1 MPALATRCPDCGTSF
16 RVQESQ
22 LAASQGFVRCGRC
35 DAVFDARQS
44 LFDLNDG
51 QPVNLPSDTPAAPAT
66 ASTAVAAP
74 TPMAANSPAAEPPP
88 WDVPAPAD
96 EAASAAPTE
105 SPSEFP
111 STRPT
116 SPAEPAWIDGGTAPG
131 PDRPE
136 PEWRDPAWSDAS
148 AARDGFDDS
157 LPPEAVNERM
167 RALLGG
173 PAGAPAADNPAAAWA
188 SLAATP
194 PPGTRKRRLE
204 GVTWLGVAVLALAL
218 PLQWAWTERAALR
231 AQLPGLD
238 HVWRQA
244 CPGCDAPAWKQL
256 DGLSVGASSLQPT
269 PQDRAYHLQLTLHNR
284 SAHPLA
290 MPWLD
295 LRLQDAQGRVLL
307 RRAVSPQELG
317 GTSDRLPAGAQI
329 PLQGTFRLKPAAASN
344 LGTVS
349 GYEIGLFHP

>member
-51 QPVNLPSDTPAAPAT
+51 QPVSLPSDAAPPPAAIIGQT
-66 ASTAVAAP
+66 SDIAP
-74 TPMAANSPAAEPPP
+74 TAERPP
-88 WDVPAPAD
+88 WDEPGPTAEAPNDA
-96 EAASAAPTE
+96 EPE
-105 SPSEFP
+105 SPSEVP
-111 STRPT
+111 SPRPPA
-116 SPAEPAWIDGGTAPG
+116 SAEPAWVDAAATSGPPSG

-136 PEWRDPAWSDAS
+136 PVWREPDWGDAAPASKD
-148 AARDGFDDS
+148 FDDS
-157 LPPEAVNERM
+157 LPPEVVNERM
-167 RALLGG
+167 RALLGS
-173 PAGAPAADNPAAAWA
+173 PADSTSAGTSAQAWA
-188 SLAATP
+188 SLAEAP
-194 PPGTRKRRLE
+194 SPRAGARGLE
-204 GVTWLGVAVLALAL
+204 AITWVGVALLALAL

-231 AQLPGLD
+231 AQVPGLD
-238 HVWRQA
+238 QVWRQA
-244 CPGCDAPAWKQL
+244 CPNCAAPAWKQL
-256 DGLSVGASSLQPT
+256 DGLTVGASSLQPT

-284 SAHPLA
+284 STFPLA

-295 LRLQDAQGRVLL
+295 VRLQDAQGRVLL

-317 GTSDRLPAGAQI
+317 ATSDRLPAGAQT
-329 PLQGTFRLKPAAASN
+329 PLQGTFRLKPAAAAG
-344 LGTVS
+344 LGTIS

>member
-16 RVQESQ
+16 RVQEAQ

-51 QPVNLPSDTPAAPAT
+51 QPVTVPGELPATPAAASPSPAT
-66 ASTAVAAP
+66 EPPHWDAPESPVEAP
-74 TPMAANSPAAEPPP
+74 TAA
-88 WDVPAPAD
+88 
-96 EAASAAPTE
+96 
-105 SPSEFP
+105 PSEFP
-111 STRPT
+111 STRPPA
-116 SPAEPAWIDGGTAPG
+116 PAEPAWIDTVAPQV
-131 PDRPE
+131 PERPE
-136 PEWRDPAWSDAS
+136 PVWRDPTWGDEAPATQD
-148 AARDGFDDS
+148 FDDS
-157 LPPEAVNERM
+157 LPPDAVNERM
-167 RALLGG
+167 RALLGT
-173 PAGAPAADNPAAAWA
+173 PADAPSAASAAPAWA
-188 SLAATP
+188 SLAEP
-194 PPGTRKRRLE
+194 PAPRAGGRGLE
-204 GVTWLGVAVLALAL
+204 AATWLGVALLALAL

-238 HVWRQA
+238 QAWRQV
-244 CPGCDAPAWKQL
+244 CLGCASPAWKQL

-290 MPWLD
+290 LPWLD
-295 LRLQDAQGRVLL
+295 VRLQDAQGRVLV
-307 RRAVSPQELG
+307 RRALSPQELG
-317 GTSDRLPAGAQI
+317 ATADRLAPGAQV
-329 PLQGTFRLKPAAASN
+329 PLQGTFRLKPASAAG